1 MDQTKITKL
10 LRLMKLLTGNV
21 SRTIDQLAV
30 EMGITPRT
38 IYRYIDTIRESGFVV
53 NKLYGNVYA
62 MGKVGRGL
70 SDFNK
75 LIYFTEE
82 EAYIVAK
89 MINGIDN
96 NNVLKRDL
104 QRKLASIYDS
114 TSIAN
119 YIDNTATAA
128 NVEALADAIKRKK
141 QVVLKHY
148 ESAHSDEA
156 KDRRVEPIE
165 FTTNM
170 IDIWAYDVE
179 NADNRMFKVARI
191 QEVEVTDD
199 DWAFKSMHKV
209 QRPDLFRMTG
219 SLNEIISLQLDTRAK
234 SLLLEEFPW
243 AEKEL
248 RRENGKWILT
258 TRINSLEGVTRFIL
272 GLAADIRILEGENL
286 RDYIRTSDEQYIQNL
301 CSILLRKSPACEQL
315 F

>member
-119 YIDNTATAA
+119 FIDNTATAA

-191 QEVEVTDD
+191 QEVEVTDY

-234 SLLLEEFPW
+234 SLLLEEFPL

-272 GLAADIRILEGENL
+272 GLAADIKILEGENL
-286 RDYIRTSDEQYIQNL
+286 RDYIRKYDEQYIHNL
-301 CSILLRKSPACEQL
+301 
-315 F
+315 

>member
-1 MDQTKITKL
+1 MDQTKISKL

-21 SRTIDQLAV
+21 SRTIDQLAK
-30 EMGITPRT
+30 EMGTAPRT
-38 IYRYIDTIRESGFVV
+38 IYRYIDSIREAGFVV

-62 MGKVGRGL
+62 MGKVARGL

-89 MINGIDN
+89 IINSIDD

-104 QRKLASIYDS
+104 QRKLASVYDS

-119 YIDNTATAA
+119 YIDNPVSAA
-128 NVEALADAIKRKK
+128 NVEALADAIKRRK

-156 KDRRVEPIE
+156 KDRRVEQIE

-234 SLLLEEFPW
+234 SLLLEEFPL

-286 RDYIRTSDEQYIQNL
+286 RDYIRKYDEQYIQNL
-301 CSILLRKSPACEQL
+301 
-315 F
+315 

>member
-128 NVEALADAIKRKK
+128 NVEALADAIKRRK

-234 SLLLEEFPW
+234 SLLLEEFPL

-286 RDYIRTSDEQYIQNL
+286 RDYIRKYDEQYIQNL
-301 CSILLRKSPACEQL
+301 
-315 F
+315 

>member
-21 SRTIDQLAV
+21 SRTIDQLAA
-30 EMGITPRT
+30 EMGITSRT
-38 IYRYIDTIRESGFVV
+38 IYRYIDTIREAGFVV

-119 YIDNTATAA
+119 FIDNTATAA

-234 SLLLEEFPW
+234 SLLLEEFPL

-272 GLAADIRILEGENL
+272 GLAADIKILEGENL
-286 RDYIRTSDEQYIQNL
+286 RDYIRKYDEQYIHNL
-301 CSILLRKSPACEQL
+301 
-315 F
+315 

>member
-21 SRTIDQLAV
+21 SRTIDQLAA
-30 EMGITPRT
+30 EMGITSRT
-38 IYRYIDTIRESGFVV
+38 IYRYIDTIREAGFVV

-96 NNVLKRDL
+96 NNILKRDL
-104 QRKLASIYDS
+104 QRKLASVYDS

-119 YIDNTATAA
+119 YVDNPANAA
-128 NVEALADAIKRKK
+128 NVEALAEAIKRRK
-141 QVVLKHY
+141 QVILKQY

-156 KDRRVEPIE
+156 KDRLVEPIE
-165 FTTNM
+165 FTANM
-170 IDIWAYDVE
+170 IDVWAYDVDKGE
-179 NADNRMFKVARI
+179 NRMFKVMRI
-191 QEVEVTDD
+191 HSVEETGI
-199 DWAFKSMHKV
+199 DWAFKSKHKV
-209 QRPDLFRMTG
+209 LKPDVFRMTG
-219 SLNEIISLQLDTRAK
+219 TLSVPIILQLNTRAK
-234 SLLLEEFPW
+234 SLLVEEFPL
-243 AEKEL
+243 AEKDL
-248 RRENGKWILT
+248 KRDGNKWLIKT
-258 TRINSLEGVTRFIL
+258 TIHSMEGIGRFVL
-272 GLAADIRILEGENL
+272 GLAADIKILEGDVL
-286 RDYIRTSDEQYIQNL
+286 REYIQKYHRRYLQN
-301 CSILLRKSPACEQL
+301 

>member
-1 MDQTKITKL
+1 MDQTKISKL

-21 SRTIDQLAV
+21 SRTIDQLAA
-30 EMGITPRT
+30 EMGITSRT
-38 IYRYIDTIRESGFVV
+38 IYRYIDTIREAGFVV

-128 NVEALADAIKRKK
+128 NVEALADAIKRRK

-234 SLLLEEFPW
+234 SLLLEEFPL

-258 TRINSLEGVTRFIL
+258 TRINSLEGATRFIL
-272 GLAADIRILEGENL
+272 GLAADIKILEGENL
-286 RDYIRTSDEQYIQNL
+286 RDYIRKYDEQYIHNL
-301 CSILLRKSPACEQL
+301 
-315 F
+315 

>member
-1 MDQTKITKL
+1 MDQTKISKL

-21 SRTIDQLAV
+21 SRTIDQLAK
-30 EMGITPRT
+30 EMGTAPRT
-38 IYRYIDTIRESGFVV
+38 IYRYIDSIREAGFVV

-62 MGKVGRGL
+62 MGKVARGL

-89 MINGIDN
+89 IINSIDD

-104 QRKLASIYDS
+104 QRKLASVYDS

-119 YIDNTATAA
+119 YIDNPVSAA
-128 NVEALADAIKRKK
+128 NVEALADAIKRRK

-234 SLLLEEFPW
+234 SLLLEEFPL

-272 GLAADIRILEGENL
+272 GLAADIKILEGENL
-286 RDYIRTSDEQYIQNL
+286 RDYIRKYDEQYIQNL
-301 CSILLRKSPACEQL
+301 
-315 F
+315 

>member
-21 SRTIDQLAV
+21 SRTIDQLSV

-62 MGKVGRGL
+62 MGKVGRGI

-119 YIDNTATAA
+119 FIDNTATAA
-128 NVEALADAIKRKK
+128 NVETLADAIKRRK

-179 NADNRMFKVARI
+179 NAENRMFKVARI

-199 DWAFKSMHKV
+199 DWAFKSKHKV

-219 SLNEIISLQLDTRAK
+219 SLNEIVSLQLDTRAK
-234 SLLLEEFPW
+234 SLLLEEFPL

-272 GLAADIRILEGENL
+272 GLAADIKILEGENL
-286 RDYIRTSDEQYIQNL
+286 RDYIRKYDEQYIQNL
-301 CSILLRKSPACEQL
+301 
-315 F
+315 

>member
-21 SRTIDQLAV
+21 SRTIDQLAA
-30 EMGITPRT
+30 EMGITSRT
-38 IYRYIDTIRESGFVV
+38 IYRYIDTIREAGFVV

-96 NNVLKRDL
+96 NNILKRDL
-104 QRKLASIYDS
+104 QRKLASVFDS

-119 YIDNTATAA
+119 YVDNPANAA
-128 NVEALADAIKRKK
+128 NVEALADAIKHKK
-141 QVVLKHY
+141 QVVLRHY

-156 KDRRVEPIE
+156 KDRLVEPIE

-170 IDIWAYDVE
+170 IDIWAFDVDKGE
-179 NADNRMFKVARI
+179 NRMFKVSRI
-191 QEVEVTDD
+191 QEVESTDA
-199 DWAFKSMHKV
+199 DWQFKAKHKV
-209 QRPDLFRMTG
+209 PKPDVFRMTG
-219 SLNEIISLQLDTRAK
+219 TKSEKISLQLNTRAK
-234 SLLLEEFPW
+234 TLLVEEFPL
-243 AEKEL
+243 AEKDL
-248 RRENGKWILT
+248 KRVDGKWILT
-258 TRINSLEGVTRFIL
+258 TTIHSLEGAGRFVI
-272 GLAADIRILEGENL
+272 GLAADIKILQGDAL
-286 RDYIRTSDEQYIQNL
+286 RDYVKKYDRRYIQKL
-301 CSILLRKSPACEQL
+301 Q
-315 F
+315 

>member
-1 MDQTKITKL
+1 MDQTKISKL

-21 SRTIDQLAV
+21 SRTIDQLAA
-30 EMGITPRT
+30 EMGITSRT
-38 IYRYIDTIRESGFVV
+38 IYRYIDTIREAGFVV

-119 YIDNTATAA
+119 FIDNTATAV
-128 NVEALADAIKRKK
+128 NVEALADAIKRRK

-234 SLLLEEFPW
+234 SLLLEEFPL

-286 RDYIRTSDEQYIQNL
+286 QDYIRKYDEQYIQNL
-301 CSILLRKSPACEQL
+301 
-315 F
+315 

>member
-1 MDQTKITKL
+1 MDQTKISKL

-21 SRTIDQLAV
+21 SRTIDQLAA
-30 EMGITPRT
+30 EMGITSRT
-38 IYRYIDTIRESGFVV
+38 IYRYIDTIREAGFVV

-128 NVEALADAIKRKK
+128 NVEALADAIKRRK

-234 SLLLEEFPW
+234 SLLLEEFPL

-258 TRINSLEGVTRFIL
+258 TRINSLEGVTRVIL

-286 RDYIRTSDEQYIQNL
+286 RDYIRKYDEQYIQNL
-301 CSILLRKSPACEQL
+301 
-315 F
+315 

>member
-1 MDQTKITKL
+1 
-10 LRLMKLLTGNV
+10 MKLLTGNV
-21 SRTIDQLAV
+21 SRTIDQVAI
-30 EMGITPRT
+30 EMGITSRT
-38 IYRYIDTIRESGFVV
+38 VYRYIDTIREAGFVV

-128 NVEALADAIKRKK
+128 NVEALADAIKRRK

-179 NADNRMFKVARI
+179 NAENRMFKVARI

-234 SLLLEEFPW
+234 SLLLEEFPL

-258 TRINSLEGVTRFIL
+258 TRINSLGGVTRFIL
-272 GLAADIRILEGENL
+272 GLAADIKILEGENL
-286 RDYIRTSDEQYIQNL
+286 RDYIRKYDEQYIQNL
-301 CSILLRKSPACEQL
+301 
-315 F
+315 

>member
-1 MDQTKITKL
+1 MDQTKISKL

-21 SRTIDQLAV
+21 SRTIDQVAI
-30 EMGITPRT
+30 EMGITSRT
-38 IYRYIDTIRESGFVV
+38 VYRYIDTIREAGFVV

-128 NVEALADAIKRKK
+128 NVEALADAIKRRK

-191 QEVEVTDD
+191 QEVEETDD

-234 SLLLEEFPW
+234 SLLLEEFPL

-258 TRINSLEGVTRFIL
+258 TRINGLEGVTRFIL
-272 GLAADIRILEGENL
+272 GLAADIKILEGENL
-286 RDYIRTSDEQYIQNL
+286 RDYIRKYDEQYIHNL
-301 CSILLRKSPACEQL
+301 
-315 F
+315 